1 MGDMKDN
8 DLRRFAI
15 CHLPIPSIIAV
26 YANVRRQKSMRLRKG
41 HFPLGAFYWDFVVT
55 NLDDSPA
62 CSQAC
67 FQAVFD
73 RVKK

>member
-1 MGDMKDN
+1 
-8 DLRRFAI
+8 
-15 CHLPIPSIIAV
+15 
-26 YANVRRQKSMRLRKG
+26 MRLRKS
-41 HFPLGAFYWDFVVT
+41 HCLLGAFYWNFVVT

-67 FQAVFD
+67 FQAAFD